1 MSSYF
6 VKPYAKALFQ
16 HLKQSQ
22 DINAAYD
29 SYSMQNIISLKQK
42 EALSDIIIAGE
53 ELTFIRAVIICS
65 KKLSLIFKSPIY
77 PESQKLDI
85 LLSLFPGL
93 TVPIKSFLKVLSEKS
108 HLFLLPQISN
118 EFGNILLK
126 VKNTTKVNIILGTEV
141 EENTG
146 NNLLRGLKNITASR
160 DIILGVSYRTGLV
173 GGIIIEYNSVAIDAS
188 VLAELRLIFSD

>member
-29 SYSMQNIISLKQK
+29 SYSMQNIISVKQK

-53 ELTFIRAVIICS
+53 ELTFIRSVIVCS
-65 KKLSLIFKSPIY
+65 KRLTLIFKSPVY
-77 PESQKLDI
+77 AESQKLDI

-118 EFGNILLK
+118 EFENILLK
-126 VKNTTKVNIILGTEV
+126 VKNTTKVNVILATEV

-146 NNLLRGLKNITASR
+146 NKLLRGLKNITASR

-173 GGIIIEYNSVAIDAS
+173 GGIIVEYNSVAIDES
-188 VLAELRLIFSD
+188 LLAELRLVFSE